1 MIIRPAKR
9 TESVQEYYFSRKL
22 KEIARMNS
30 ERLENGE
37 EPVIN
42 LGIGSPDGMPPME
55 AVEALCE
62 IAHQPGNHAYQS
74 YVGLPELRKAFADW
88 YARWYGVSLDPVN
101 EIQPLVGSKE
111 AILLISLAFLDKGD
125 KVLVPD
131 PGYPTYSSASKLVE
145 AEIVT
150 YDLREDNGWWPD
162 FDALERMDLSGV
174 KIMWTNYPN
183 MPTGAPASE
192 DLYARLVD
200 FGRRHGIM
208 ICNDN
213 PYSFILNDR
222 PLSILAQAGAKEC
235 CLELNSLSKAH
246 NMAGWRIGM
255 VAAASEV
262 ISEILKVKSQM
273 DSGMFKP
280 LQLAAVKAL
289 EQGPEWFAELN
300 AEYRRRR
307 ELAGNIFDMLGV
319 EYDHDSTGMF
329 LWGRIGQAVTSI
341 GPRLR
346 CTQAPPTRGWENTN
360 SSHQPARHS
369 EQQLSIGAQVSD
381 KLLYE
386 AGVFIT
392 PGFIFGKN
400 GEDYIRISLCAK
412 PEVLKKAADRIAA
425 VLGGD

>member
-22 KEIARMNS
+22 KEIAQMNVD
-30 ERLENGE
+30 RKARGE

-42 LGIGSPDGMPPME
+42 LGIGSPDGMPPMD
-55 AVEALCE
+55 AVEALCSSAVKE
-62 IAHQPGNHAYQS
+62 GNHAYQS
-74 YVGLPELRKAFADW
+74 YVGLPELREAFADW
-88 YARWYGVSLDPVN
+88 YQRWYGVELDPKS

-150 YDLREDNGWWPD
+150 YDLCESDGWQPD
-162 FDALERMDLSGV
+162 FEALESMDLSGV

-183 MPTGAPASE
+183 MPTGTPASE
-192 DLYARLVD
+192 ELYARLVD
-200 FGRRHGIM
+200 FGRRNGIL

-222 PLSILAQAGAKEC
+222 PLSILAQSGAKDC

-255 VAAASEV
+255 VAASAEV
-262 ISEILKVKSQM
+262 IAEILKVKSQM

-280 LQLAAVKAL
+280 LQLAAVRAL
-289 EQGPEWFAELN
+289 AQGPEWFSQLN
-300 AEYRRRR
+300 DEYRRRR
-307 ELAGNIFDMLGV
+307 VLAGEIFDMLGV
-319 EYDHDSTGMF
+319 EYDHDSAGMF
-329 LWGRIGQAVTSI
+329 LWGKVPSGMQGA
-341 GPRLR
+341 
-346 CTQAPPTRGWENTN
+346 
-360 SSHQPARHS
+360 
-369 EQQLSIGAQVSD
+369 QLSDRI
-381 KLLYE
+381 LYE

-392 PGFIFGKN
+392 PGFIFGRN
-400 GEDYIRISLCAK
+400 GEKYIRISLCAK
-412 PEVLKKAADRIAA
+412 PEVLKQAAGRIQTAILRGA
-425 VLGGD
+425 